1 MMYVSAVT
9 AKQSLEPG
17 RGEAFG
23 FVEEFI
29 DTLFLRC
36 AAT

>member
-1 MMYVSAVT
+1 MKV
-9 AKQSLEPG
+9 LFEPE
-17 RGEAFG
+17 RGEVLG
-23 FVEEFI
+23 FDEESM